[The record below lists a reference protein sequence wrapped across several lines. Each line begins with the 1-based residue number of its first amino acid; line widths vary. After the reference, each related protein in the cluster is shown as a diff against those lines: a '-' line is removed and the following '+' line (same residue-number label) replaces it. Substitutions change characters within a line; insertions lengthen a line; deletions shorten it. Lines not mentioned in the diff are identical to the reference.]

1 MQFIFSA
8 LAVASLEPAFSTG
21 PGQCPGNPFLT
32 PSSPLPYPFLITSSP
47 LPHPFLI
54 PSPPTSIAIKFDWK
68 TKGMLFDIKL
78 LSSAFL
84 LGQTNFSIVI
94 FMGNNFTALQ
104 KQIIAIRGIITD

>member
-1 MQFIFSA
+1 LSLHSA
-8 LAVASLEPAFSTG
+8 QVLANVLGYRFPIS
-21 PGQCPGNPFLT
+21 
-32 PSSPLPYPFLITSSP
+32 SSP
-47 LPHPFLI
+47 LPHSFFTPSLPIPYRFPI

-78 LSSAFL
+78 LSSAIL